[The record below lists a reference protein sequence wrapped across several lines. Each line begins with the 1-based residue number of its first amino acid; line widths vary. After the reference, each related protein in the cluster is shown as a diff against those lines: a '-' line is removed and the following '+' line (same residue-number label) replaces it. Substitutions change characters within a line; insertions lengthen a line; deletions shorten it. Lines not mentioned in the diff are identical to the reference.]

1 MGTRLLTFPTE
12 SGEEVVVE
20 VRAPADGAAP
30 EGLVTR
36 GWRVGEATSVDAVA
50 ARAGQTFDRAIG
62 AVRPVVAALVE
73 QLRAGVLAPDEVVV
87 EFGIEMS
94 ADVGAFVAGAS
105 AGANF
110 AVTMTW
116 RRPHP
121 GG

>member
-62 AVRPVVAALVE
+62 SVRPVVAALVE